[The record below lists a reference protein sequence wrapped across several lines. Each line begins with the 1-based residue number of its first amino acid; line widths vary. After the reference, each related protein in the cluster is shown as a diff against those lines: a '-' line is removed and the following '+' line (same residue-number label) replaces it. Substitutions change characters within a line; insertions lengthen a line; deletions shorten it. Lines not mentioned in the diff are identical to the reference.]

1 MPKRALLSVSDKS
14 GVAAFAR
21 GLLRLDYELYST
33 GGTLKALEEA
43 AVEVKP
49 VSELTGFPEIMDGR
63 VKTLHPGVHAGL
75 LARRDKPEHVAAL
88 REHRL
93 AEIDVLAVNLYPFV
107 ATAMRDDASFED
119 IVEQIDIGG
128 PAMIRAAAKNHSE
141 VVVVVRPEHYGQ
153 VLDAL
158 RDGDLSVEFRRRLA

>member
-21 GLLRLDYELYST
+21 GLLRRDYELYST
-33 GGTLKALEEA
+33 GGTLKALDEA

-75 LARRDKPEHVAAL
+75 LAVRENPEHMRAL
-88 REHRL
+88 TEHSL
-93 AEIDVLAVNLYPFV
+93 QAIDLLC
-107 ATAMRDDASFED
+107 
-119 IVEQIDIGG
+119 
-128 PAMIRAAAKNHSE
+128 
-141 VVVVVRPEHYGQ
+141 
-153 VLDAL
+153 
-158 RDGDLSVEFRRRLA
+158 